1 MCLIDHGVYIN
12 LEIGLIVQTEP
23 STVTVLDTTPYNSFS
38 IVCTASVPVS
48 VTVTKSF
55 VWRMG
60 SSRTGT
66 LITPGNST
74 SIITLNLGS
83 ATSTSV
89 LSTRASAAGSFIYT
103 CDVTVLS
110 SLSSASTTV
119 VVNGNSCMI
128 FSHCHLIS

>member
-1 MCLIDHGVYIN
+1 M
-12 LEIGLIVQTEP
+12 QTEP
-23 STVTVLDTTPYNSFS
+23 STVAVLDTAPYNGFN
-38 IVCTASVPVS
+38 IVCTASAPVS

-66 LITPGNST
+66 LITPGNGT
-74 SIITLNLGS
+74 SIITLNSGS

-89 LSTRASAAGSFIYT
+89 LSTRASITGSFIYT

-119 VVNGNSCMI
+119 VVNGNSCVNIQSFSFNLMI
-128 FSHCHLIS
+128 LLQL